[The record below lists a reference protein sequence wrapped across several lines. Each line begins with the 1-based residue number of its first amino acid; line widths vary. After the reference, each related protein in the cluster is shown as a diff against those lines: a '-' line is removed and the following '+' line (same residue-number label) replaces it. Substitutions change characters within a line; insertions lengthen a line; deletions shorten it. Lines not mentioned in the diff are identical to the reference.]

1 MKRGFT
7 LLELL
12 ISCTLLL
19 VVLGVLST
27 VITRANALRSE
38 GVRRTTLLTQGRAA
52 LDSIAEDLQS
62 IIGTNLAVLAG
73 AESYGSTNAG
83 LYLMRTRAAPRN
95 LASAEDMAPPI
106 ETIYYQVAKTNQMA
120 ESNAHV
126 YFLYRGRTP
135 YVAGDEPSTTNLGFT
150 VTRQDTSGGS
160 DQVTNIVAG
169 SGITLIPSGQ
179 TGETI
184 MLPVNSASSARIY
197 DWTTSTAAWIDVVPT
212 ADPDTNRV
220 VATVIFSNA
229 FTIASVYAYAPG
241 MTNIPA
247 GFWPTSPLTTVATG
261 YQALTFISTTNQAG
275 VAGTF
280 ANTIPVNAT
289 NLVDAANQASF
300 TNTWD
305 VYQWSGTPPTSL
317 HTNTFTGVQ
326 FAGAILG
333 TTPVTNAWIIP
344 PGTNAVAGVGAGAA
358 SFDWASWDTTAT
370 PIPAL
375 TNISWQV
382 YSITNVNVF
391 TNTVSTNSPIIML
404 PLSLYTTNISF
415 FAINA
420 GAFETMA
427 TNASAVLALGG
438 TSAPLQMQS
447 WWRTSE
453 TLSTNQV
460 STSNLVVT
468 VWQRVQQVTT
478 NILETLVP
486 ATLIATN
493 FHYRYPDQ
501 LSIHDRVDAVRYNDT
516 IWVPHTLTEDYGG
529 GTADIV
535 SLWLEHGERDRFDF
549 SDVPITITGFVG
561 SPLDEDEG
569 AASADEVIDGVAKL
583 YFQPLRFF
591 RDSAEEPW
599 RLEFW
604 SPGNTEPPVCIDIY
618 LELLDPRVARR
629 AATLA
634 ENSEQQ
640 KAFVERNVVRLS
652 RRVPLNPYNRW
663 REP

>member
-1 MKRGFT
+1 
-7 LLELL
+7 
-12 ISCTLLL
+12 
-19 VVLGVLST
+19 
-27 VITRANALRSE
+27 
-38 GVRRTTLLTQGRAA
+38 
-52 LDSIAEDLQS
+52 
-62 IIGTNLAVLAG
+62 
-73 AESYGSTNAG
+73 
-83 LYLMRTRAAPRN
+83 
-95 LASAEDMAPPI
+95 MA
-106 ETIYYQVAKTNQMA
+106 
-120 ESNAHV
+120 
-126 YFLYRGRTP
+126 
-135 YVAGDEPSTTNLGFT
+135 
-150 VTRQDTSGGS
+150 
-160 DQVTNIVAG
+160 
-169 SGITLIPSGQ
+169 
-179 TGETI
+179 
-184 MLPVNSASSARIY
+184 
-197 DWTTSTAAWIDVVPT
+197 
-212 ADPDTNRV
+212 
-220 VATVIFSNA
+220 
-229 FTIASVYAYAPG
+229 
-241 MTNIPA
+241 NIPA

-280 ANTIPVNAT
+280 TNTIPVNAT
-289 NLVDAANQASF
+289 NIVDAANQATF

-344 PGTNAVAGVGAGAA
+344 PGTNAVAGTGGGAA

-375 TNISWQV
+375 TNIPWQV
-382 YSITNVNVF
+382 YGITNVSAF
-391 TNTVSTNSPIIML
+391 TNTSSTNSPIIML

-420 GAFETMA
+420 GAFETMT

-438 TSAPLQMQS
+438 TSFPLQMQS
-447 WWRTSE
+447 WGRTSE

-460 STSNLVVT
+460 SPSNLVVT

-493 FHYRYPDQ
+493 FHFRYPDQ
-501 LSIHDRVDAVRYNDT
+501 QTIRDGVDAVRYNDT

-561 SPLDEDEG
+561 TPPITGTASP
-569 AASADEVIDGVAKL
+569 DEVIDGVAKL
-583 YFQPLRFF
+583 YFQPLCFV
-591 RDSAEEPW
+591 RDDAEAPW
-599 RLEFW
+599 RLAIW
-604 SPGNTEPPVCIDIY
+604 SPGDVEPPVCIDVY

-629 AATLA
+629 ANTMPDAA
-634 ENSEQQ
+634 QRE
-640 KAFVERNVVRLS
+640 AFVERNVVRLS
-652 RRVPLNPYNRW
+652 RRIPLNPYNRR